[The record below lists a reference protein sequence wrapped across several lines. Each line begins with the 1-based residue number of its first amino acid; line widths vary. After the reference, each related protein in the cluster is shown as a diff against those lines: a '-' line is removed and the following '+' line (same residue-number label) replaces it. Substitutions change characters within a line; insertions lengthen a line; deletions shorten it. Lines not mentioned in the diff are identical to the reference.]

1 MFLNTPN
8 LITSKLAALH
18 DYQLGLPAPKPPSS
32 SFDAAAAKR
41 GEKIFNGIGKC
52 ASCHVPPLFT
62 EPGQNLHRPAEVCTD
77 AFQADRSPT
86 GMYRTTPLKG
96 LFAHAKGGFWHD
108 GRFPDLDAVVEHY
121 NSCFGLGLTASEQSD
136 LVQYLKSL

>member
-1 MFLNTPN
+1 MH
-8 LITSKLAALH
+8 K
-18 DYQLGLPAPKPPSS
+18 
-32 SFDAAAAKR
+32 
-41 GEKIFNGIGKC
+41 GEEFGI
-52 ASCHVPPLFT
+52 
-62 EPGQNLHRPAEVCTD
+62 D
-77 AFQADRSPT
+77 DFQANRAPDSR
-86 GMYRTTPLKG
+86 YRTTPLKG